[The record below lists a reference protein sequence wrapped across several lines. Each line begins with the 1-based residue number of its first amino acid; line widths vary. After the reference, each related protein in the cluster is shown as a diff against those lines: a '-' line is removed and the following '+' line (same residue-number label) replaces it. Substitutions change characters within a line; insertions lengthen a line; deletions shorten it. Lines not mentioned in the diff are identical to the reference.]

1 MSSAAL
7 AWSLALLAAAPPEV
21 QITSPA
27 AGWSNQRVV
36 SVHAD
41 LEGEVEKAFVV
52 INGVAFQTRT
62 DGQKVSQNLVLSRG
76 PNAIEVVA
84 QGKDGSVTRDRV
96 HLVSEIPRIDLQVFL
111 IFDPQPFYVDLWV
124 TEPGSERCYWAH
136 RQTAAGG
143 VLHDLYNNAEGGG
156 VGLGPQ
162 TYTIANAPAGEY
174 LIQVNYWAGGYDGGA
189 VDPASGSVY
198 GAHRQPVVPIRVEV
212 VQYEGTQYERRQTF
226 TAVLAKPSD
235 TYTVGRIR
243 VVPPAERGDAP
254 FDPERALMKGEA
266 PRLDKKTFQG
276 GNP

>member
-1 MSSAAL
+1 MSAAL
-7 AWSLALLAAAPPEV
+7 ALSLALVAAAPPEV
-21 QITSPA
+21 EIASPA
-27 AGWSNQRVV
+27 GGWSNQRVV
-36 SVHAD
+36 SVDAALSGD
-41 LEGEVEKAFVV
+41 VEKAFVV

-62 DGQKVSQNLVLSRG
+62 DGGRVAQRLVLSRG

-84 QGKDGSVTRDRV
+84 RGKDGSVARERV
-96 HLVSEIPRIDLQVFL
+96 HLISEIPRIDLQVFL
-111 IFDPQPFYVDLWV
+111 IFDPQPFYVDLWI
-124 TEPGSERCYWAH
+124 TEPGGERCYWAH
-136 RQTAAGG
+136 RETGAGG

-162 TYTIANAPAGEY
+162 TYTIANAAAGEY
-174 LIQVNYWAGGYDGGA
+174 LVQVNYWAGGYDGDV

-198 GAHRQPVVPIRVEV
+198 GASRQPVVPIRVEV

-235 TYTVGRIR
+235 TYTVGRIH

-254 FDPERALMKGEA
+254 FDPERALIQGDA
-266 PRLDKKTFQG
+266 PKLDKKTFQG